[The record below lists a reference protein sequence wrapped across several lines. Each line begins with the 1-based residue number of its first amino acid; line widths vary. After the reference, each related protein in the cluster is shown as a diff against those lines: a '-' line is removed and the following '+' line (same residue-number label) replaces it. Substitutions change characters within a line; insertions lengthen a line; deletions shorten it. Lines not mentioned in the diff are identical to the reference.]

1 MLSLST
7 RPRHATAVA
16 LPAFPLFSCP
26 GPEAEIRA
34 VGPRPPATAE
44 IVCADDSQCICPLSS
59 HVTNHERAVM
69 NDLARAASL
78 LATTITWVL
87 ALVAL
92 ASVVLLLTR

>member
-7 RPRHATAVA
+7 RPLHATPVA
-16 LPAFPLFSCP
+16 LPPFPLSSCP
-26 GPEAEIRA
+26 GPKAEFRA
-34 VGPRPPATAE
+34 AGPCLRATAE
-44 IVCADDSQCICPLSS
+44 IVCAANSQCICPLSS

-69 NDLARAASL
+69 NDLARSASL